1 MLNCFIPYFFGC
13 LTGSLLCVCSYF
25 YLNKNIKME
34 NLRSVSK
41 VMLTSINNSCKGMNL
56 SQAQIKSGYIQ
67 LDYQVG
73 RNVFTTYLPYNPDN
87 DNCTHFKVINNG
99 SVQDNIQE
107 DMKVDPCTGLLIKPS
122 TLGNDVLVYYI
133 NDDYT
138 TQLPS
143 D

>member
-1 MLNCFIPYFFGC
+1 MLNYFIPYLLGC
-13 LTGSLLCVCSYF
+13 LTGSALCICSYF
-25 YLNKNIKME
+25 YLNKNMKLE
-34 NLRSVSK
+34 NLRSVSN
-41 VMLTSINNSCKGMNL
+41 VMLASINNSCKAMNL
-56 SQAQIKSGYIQ
+56 SKAQIKSGYLQ

-87 DNCTHFKVINNG
+87 DNCTHLKVINNG
-99 SVQDNIQE
+99 SVQDDIHE